1 MKTKETKIKRV
12 NDGKIKRGGTKA
24 KLGSSRL
31 GKKQQQSK
39 PGKLNKKSSPAAP
52 KKKLAKKNNNINKA
66 KKTVKSRKKADK
78 DGGDKTS
85 RAKKIVGRQVQQDEL
100 LQQARSNLIAKLNQ
114 MDSKKREII
123 QSEQEKKQ
131 LLSALIAQNDVDKSD
146 TPRVPTINIIKAPEQ
161 SCDAEQNIVCE
172 PTIQISDEDDDDV
185 FVESDQLGAVGF
197 TKPLKGYAQK
207 RKSTSEFN
215 FENSPS
221 LKLKSKKTT
230 SLSDNY
236 DLDNFSTPLAPDRR
250 FSVHENPFSKEHATE
265 ASMFDTPQAKKLI
278 KNTISKTRGVVR
290 DYLSK
295 LEVPSERKYFDFT
308 KTGLKIVD
316 NGFMFGH
323 VDIVF
328 QNDFLKLD
336 GMMHAVTAG
345 ILELILFKQPN
356 SKIYTPA
363 DLEAYKTIL
372 TISGAHLMYD
382 SNRKVVPSSSS
393 LKYRNIIEPLFK
405 NETVQGSGTTYIHW
419 EDPNDL
425 IER

>member
-1 MKTKETKIKRV
+1 MKTKESNIKLV
-12 NDGKIKRGGTKA
+12 SKIKRGGTKA

-31 GKKQQQSK
+31 GKKQQLIK
-39 PGKLNKKSSPAAP
+39 TGKLKKKSSPAAP
-52 KKKLAKKNNNINKA
+52 KKKRAQKNNNIIKA
-66 KKTVKSRKKADK
+66 KNKTVKSRKKA

-85 RAKKIVGRQVQQDEL
+85 RAKKIVGRQVQQDDL
-100 LQQARSNLIAKLNQ
+100 LQQARSNLITKLNE

-131 LLSALIAQNDVDKSD
+131 LLSALIAQSDADK
-146 TPRVPTINIIKAPEQ
+146 TNTHRAPTINIIKAPEQ
-161 SCDAEQNIVCE
+161 SCDAKQNIECE
-172 PTIQISDEDDDDV
+172 QTIRISDDDNDDDV
-185 FVESDQLGAVGF
+185 FSETDQLGAVGF
-197 TKPLKGYAQK
+197 SQPLRGNAQK

-215 FENSPS
+215 LENSPS
-221 LKLKSKKTT
+221 LKLKSKKTM

-236 DLDNFSTPLAPDRR
+236 ELDNFSQPLAPDKR
-250 FSVHENPFSKEHATE
+250 FSVHENPFSPQEHNTE
-265 ASMFDTPQAKKLI
+265 TSMFDTPQAQKLI
-278 KNTISKTRGVVR
+278 KNTISKTKGVIR
-290 DYLSK
+290 QYLSK
-295 LEVPSERKYFDFT
+295 LQDPSERKYFDLT

-316 NGFMFGH
+316 NGFVFGH

-328 QNDFLKLD
+328 HNDYIRLD
-336 GMMHAVTAG
+336 GMMHPVTAG
-345 ILELILFKQPN
+345 VLELILFKQPD

-363 DLEAYKTIL
+363 DLENYKTLL
-372 TISGAHLMYD
+372 TQSGAHLVFD
-382 SNRKVVPSSSS
+382 ANRKVVPSSRS